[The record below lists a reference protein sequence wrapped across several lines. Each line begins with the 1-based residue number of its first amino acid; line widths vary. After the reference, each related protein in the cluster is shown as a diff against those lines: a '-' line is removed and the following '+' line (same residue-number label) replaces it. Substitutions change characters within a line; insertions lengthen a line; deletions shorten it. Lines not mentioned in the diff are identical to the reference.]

1 MKRKHEE
8 VSEAQKSKK
17 KKIKN
22 IISNYESSKNQISIQ
37 EMKKI
42 SEFDKNSNLKLKVEL
57 ETKVDKEKEI
67 PLPPNAF
74 SLNKTAPNFS
84 KEKKKALKE
93 NLKELTFSLENK
105 IEIKDKTSSDES
117 EEEKTKISFKD
128 TPNYVATNLKRK
140 FKRFKKI
147 SSKTPKNVLSLKNL
161 QDLMSS
167 SDEEKGNEKEN
178 FSDEGMVEDCDS
190 SESSEDSLEDSEE
203 VISGDEFSMEVEE
216 VVSSSNFESFVSDDQ
231 EMNKV
236 LKSKFGFDSFQLGQ
250 QETIKRIISGKSTLL
265 IQATG
270 SGKSL
275 CYQYPAYILPNLTL
289 VITPL
294 ISLMNDQ
301 LLLLPNCLQGACL
314 NNSQTTSQKKKIYE
328 NIKNGS
334 IKILFISPERLN
346 SDRFIEMVLKE
357 FPPIS
362 FACIDEVHC
371 VSQWSHNFR
380 PSYLHLKNLLQDK
393 LKIKTI
399 LGLTATATYFTQ
411 VSICELLNIP
421 PNGVIRTKLS
431 RSNLN
436 LSISKVNDKY
446 QEIVKLLN
454 SDRFKKCSSVIIYV
468 MMRVFFE
475 N

>member
-8 VSEAQKSKK
+8 VSDVQKSKK

-22 IISNYESSKNQISIQ
+22 IISNYESSKNQITIQ
-37 EMKKI
+37 EIKKI
-42 SEFDKNSNLKLKVEL
+42 SEFDKNSNLKLKVEP
-57 ETKVDKEKEI
+57 EIKIDKEEEI

-74 SLNKTAPNFS
+74 SMTKTAPNFS

-105 IEIKDKTSSDES
+105 TEIKDNSTSDES
-117 EEEKTKISFKD
+117 EEENTKINFKD

-147 SSKTPKNVLSLKNL
+147 STKTPKNVLSLKNL

-167 SDEEKGNEKEN
+167 SDEENEKEIS
-178 FSDEGMVEDCDS
+178 SDGEGMVEDCN
-190 SESSEDSLEDSEE
+190 SSEDSSDSQEDPEE
-203 VISGDEFSMEVEE
+203 VISGDEFDIHMDEVD
-216 VVSSSNFESFVSDDQ
+216 STLNFESFVSDDQ
-231 EMNKV
+231 EMNKI

-334 IKILFISPERLN
+334 TKILFISPERLN

-399 LGLTATATYFTQ
+399 LGLTATSTYFTQ

-421 PNGVIRTKLS
+421 PNGIIRTKLS

-454 SDRFKKCSSVIIYV
+454 SDRFKKCSSIIIYV